1 MEILLLDRTDQ
12 KITGTRSRVELD
24 LIQIYFYLANL
35 VDLPVHVHV
44 LICRCIHVHENVDT
58 IHSILFYS
66 ILLDYQSLYGH
77 EKEDESGLSS
87 CDLLGGDAGTV
98 PPDDLLH

>member
-1 MEILLLDRTDQ
+1 M
-12 KITGTRSRVELD
+12 S
-24 LIQIYFYLANL
+24 
-35 VDLPVHVHV
+35 
-44 LICRCIHVHENVDT
+44 

-87 CDLLGGDAGTV
+87 CDLLGSDAGTV
-98 PPDDLLH
+98 PPDDLLDLH